1 MLFMKRLIRGGF
13 QFIELWARHPLASGL
28 CALLGLF
35 GLIFAIY
42 SYQKDRSESRSSTLQ
57 VSEVQ
62 QQIQG
67 LREVVEAQGR
77 DWQVMDDAFYGIRVG
92 GPVDVAYDAP
102 FERISRQA
110 VGSRKTLKWLTPEGN
125 YLTTTF
131 DSHDNRVL
139 QIVVDWGGRDAQP
152 ETGISDFAF
161 GQTTLQDIRDRF
173 DSNGFAYAMKM
184 MHETDGG
191 IVTYNAFE
199 LKDTPSII
207 VVFKTMLGDDDRV
220 YIETLPPERQVLG
233 EIGAYFRLVGITVAD
248 EDFLDSIWGK
258 NKIYDAKSAPIALMK
273 SDTE

>member
-92 GPVDVAYDAP
+92 G
-102 FERISRQA
+102 QA